1 LRAAQMK
8 HKKQGIASKL
18 APTGKKRALAMNTAT
33 ESPTLA
39 AVWLQP
45 IDDFLSYLTVER
57 RLSPRTTGT
66 YRDQLTEVAWALTRA
81 QVGDWQ
87 MVRRDQIRAVIA
99 GAHRRGLAPRSLALM
114 LAATRSFYRWLRQA
128 RLPDLL
134 NPAQGV
140 KPPKVGKRLPSVL
153 DADAVTRLVEIPAD
167 ERLSTRD
174 RALLELF
181 YSSGLRL
188 SEVAALRW
196 GDLDLA
202 DASVRVL
209 GKGSKTRIVPIGSL
223 AIEALSDLAAVH
235 GQALDQA
242 VFGNGR
248 GGALSPRAIQARVKY
263 WAQRQGIWQ
272 RVHPHLLRHSF
283 ASHLLE
289 SSGDLRAVQELLG
302 HADIGTTQVYTHLN
316 FQHLAEVYDR
326 AHPRAKR
333 KTPA

>member
-1 LRAAQMK
+1 MDPET
-8 HKKQGIASKL
+8 H
-18 APTGKKRALAMNTAT
+18 AL
-33 ESPTLA
+33 SP
-39 AVWLQP
+39 VWQRP
-45 IDDFLSYLTVER
+45 VDDFLAHLTVER
-57 RLSPRTTGT
+57 RLSPRTTQA
-66 YRDQLTEVAWALTRA
+66 YRAQLTEVAQALLRQA
-81 QVGDWQ
+81 IGDWTE
-87 MVRRDQIRAVIA
+87 VRRDQVRGVIA
-99 GAHRRGLAPRSLALM
+99 DGHRRGLAPRSLALM
-114 LAATRSFYRWLRQA
+114 LAAVRSFYRWLRQYRHPA
-128 RLPDLL
+128 LN

-140 KPPKVGKRLPSVL
+140 RPPKPGKRLPAVL
-153 DADAVTRLVEIPAD
+153 DADAVTRLVEIPGD

-202 DASVRVL
+202 DGSVRVL
-209 GKGSKTRIVPIGSL
+209 GKGSKTRIVPVGSL
-223 AIEALSDLAAVH
+223 AVEALRQLAQEA
-235 GQALDQA
+235 GQEIAQP

-248 GGALSPRAIQARVKY
+248 GGPLSPRAIQARVKH
-263 WAQRQGIWQ
+263 WAQKQGIWQ

-316 FQHLAEVYDR
+316 FQHLAEVYDK
-326 AHPRAKR
+326 AHPRARR
-333 KTPA
+333 KSGE

>member
-1 LRAAQMK
+1 MSTNDPDP
-8 HKKQGIASKL
+8 H
-18 APTGKKRALAMNTAT
+18 AP
-33 ESPTLA
+33 LA
-39 AVWLQP
+39 AHWQQP
-45 IDDFLSYLTVER
+45 IEDFLAHLSVER
-57 RLSPRTTGT
+57 RLSPRTTQT
-66 YRDQLTEVAWALTRA
+66 YRSQLDEAARALLA
-81 QVGDWQ
+81 GGAGDWQ
-87 MVRRDQIRAVIA
+87 EVRRDQIRSLIT

-114 LAATRSFYRWLRQA
+114 LAALRSFYRWLRQA
-128 RLPDLL
+128 RFPELV
-134 NPAQGV
+134 NPAQGI
-140 KPPKVGKRLPSVL
+140 KPPKSGKRLPAVL
-153 DADAVTRLVEIPAD
+153 DADAVTQLVEIPEG

-188 SEVAALRW
+188 SEVAGLRW
-196 GDLDLA
+196 GDIDLA

-209 GKGSKTRIVPIGSL
+209 GKGAKTRVVPIGSMAIAALREL
-223 AIEALSDLAAVH
+223 AVEH
-235 GQALDQA
+235 GNALDQP

-248 GGALSPRAIQARVKY
+248 GGALSPRAIQARVKV

-316 FQHLAEVYDR
+316 FQHLAEVYDK
-326 AHPRAKR
+326 AHPRARR
-333 KTPA
+333 KSGE

>member
-1 LRAAQMK
+1 MAAPNETPGLSADWRQPIEDF
-8 HKKQGIASKL
+8 IAHLCVERHL
-18 APTGKKRALAMNTAT
+18 AKRTLGAYRQQL
-33 ESPTLA
+33 ETLA
-39 AVWLQP
+39 AGFV
-45 IDDFLSYLTVER
+45 LSDAGGWSTLR
-57 RLSPRTTGT
+57 R
-66 YRDQLTEVAWALTRA
+66 EHVRA
-81 QVGDWQ
+81 A
-87 MVRRDQIRAVIA
+87 ITA
-99 GAHRRGLAPRSLALM
+99 GHRRGLSPRSLALT
-114 LAATRSFYRWLRQA
+114 LAALRSFYAWLRQA
-128 RLPDLL
+128 RHPELIS
-134 NPAQGV
+134 PASGIR
-140 KPPKVGKRLPSVL
+140 PPKAGKRLPAVL
-153 DADAVTRLVEIPAD
+153 DADAMTQLIEIPEG

-188 SEVAALRW
+188 SEVAGLLWR
-196 GDLDLA
+196 DLDLA

-209 GKGSKTRIVPIGSL
+209 GKGSKTRIVPVGSK
-223 AIEALSDLAAVH
+223 ALAALTELVAEH
-235 GQALDQA
+235 GREPDQP

-248 GGALSPRAIQARVKY
+248 GGPLSPRGIQARVKY
-263 WAQRQGIWQ
+263 WSQRQGIWQ

-333 KTPA
+333 KS

>member
-1 LRAAQMK
+1 MTTTDAEPT
-8 HKKQGIASKL
+8 
-18 APTGKKRALAMNTAT
+18 AP
-33 ESPTLA
+33 LA
-39 AVWLQP
+39 ARWQQP
-45 IDDFLSYLTVER
+45 IEDFLAHLSVER
-57 RLSPRTTGT
+57 RLSPKTTQAYRRQLDEAARALVAGGT
-66 YRDQLTEVAWALTRA
+66 
-81 QVGDWQ
+81 GDWHEA
-87 MVRRDQIRAVIA
+87 RRDQVRSLIT

-114 LAATRSFYRWLRQA
+114 LAALRSFYRWLRQS
-128 RLPDLL
+128 RFPELV
-134 NPAQGV
+134 NPAHGI
-140 KPPKVGKRLPSVL
+140 KPPKAGKRLPSVL
-153 DADAVTRLVEIPAD
+153 DADAVTRLVEIPEG

-188 SEVAALRW
+188 SEVAGLRW

-202 DASVRVL
+202 DGSVRVL
-209 GKGSKTRIVPIGSL
+209 GKGAKTRIVPVGSM
-223 AIEALSDLAAVH
+223 AVTALRELAAEH
-235 GQALDQA
+235 GNALEQP

-248 GGALSPRAIQARVKY
+248 GGPLSPRAIQARVKV

-316 FQHLAEVYDR
+316 FQHLAEVYDK

-333 KTPA
+333 KSG

>member
-1 LRAAQMK
+1 MTTPDP
-8 HKKQGIASKL
+8 IT
-18 APTGKKRALAMNTAT
+18 PTPLDL
-33 ESPTLA
+33 S
-39 AVWLQP
+39 WQQP
-45 IDDFLSYLTVER
+45 IDDFLAHLSVER

-66 YRDQLTEVAWALTRA
+66 YRRQLDELARAFADAGVAGWP
-81 QVGDWQ
+81 D
-87 MVRRDQIRAVIA
+87 VRRDQVRAAITH
-99 GAHRRGLAPRSLALM
+99 AHRRGLAPRSLALM
-114 LAATRSFYRWLRQA
+114 LAALRSFYRWLRQA
-128 RLPDLL
+128 RHPELV
-134 NPAQGV
+134 NPAHGI
-140 KPPKVGKRLPSVL
+140 KPPKSGKRLPAVL
-153 DADAVTRLVEIPAD
+153 DADAVTRLVEIPEGEA
-167 ERLSTRD
+167 LSTRD

-196 GDLDLA
+196 SELDLA
-202 DASVRVL
+202 DGSVRVL
-209 GKGSKTRIVPIGSL
+209 GKGSKTRIVPVGSL
-223 AIEALSDLAAVH
+223 ALTALRELAAEH
-235 GQALDQA
+235 GQAPQQP

-326 AHPRAKR
+326 AHPRAR
-333 KTPA
+333 RR

>member
-1 LRAAQMK
+1 MPDARSRLPDLWQSA
-8 HKKQGIASKL
+8 I
-18 APTGKKRALAMNTAT
+18 
-33 ESPTLA
+33 E
-39 AVWLQP
+39 
-45 IDDFLSYLTVER
+45 DFLAHLRVER
-57 RLSPRTTGT
+57 RLSPRTTSA
-66 YRDQLTEVAWALTRA
+66 YRA
-81 QVGDWQ
+81 QLLELAGALHAAGADDWTQ
-87 MVRRDQIRAVIA
+87 VRRDQIRGAVA
-99 GAHRRGLAPRSLALM
+99 DGHRRGLAPRSLALR
-114 LAATRSFYRWLRQA
+114 LAATRSFYRWLRQY
-128 RLPDLL
+128 RHPDLV

-140 KPPKVGKRLPSVL
+140 RAPKPAKRLPAVL
-153 DADAVTRLVEIPAD
+153 DADAVTRLVEIPED

-196 GDLDLA
+196 IDLDLA
-202 DASVRVL
+202 DGAVRVL
-209 GKGSKTRIVPIGSL
+209 GKGGKTRIVPVGT
-223 AIEALSDLAAVH
+223 LAA
-235 GQALDQA
+235 QALCALAAEGGSEPDQP

-248 GGALSPRAIQARVKY
+248 GGHLSARAIQARVKH
-263 WAQRQGIWQ
+263 WASRQGIWQ

-316 FQHLAEVYDR
+316 FQHLAQVYDQ

-333 KTPA
+333 KA

>member
-1 LRAAQMK
+1 M
-8 HKKQGIASKL
+8 S
-18 APTGKKRALAMNTAT
+18 APDPEQSA
-33 ESPTLA
+33 PLA
-39 AVWLQP
+39 AHWQQP
-45 IDDFLSYLTVER
+45 IEEFLAHLSVER
-57 RLSPRTTGT
+57 RLSARTTET
-66 YRDQLTEVAWALTRA
+66 YRRQLDEAARALA
-81 QVGDWQ
+81 AGGAADWPE
-87 MVRRDQIRAVIA
+87 VRRDQVRSLIT

-114 LAATRSFYRWLRQA
+114 LAALRSFYRWLRQA
-128 RLPDLL
+128 RFPELV
-134 NPAQGV
+134 NPAQGI
-140 KPPKVGKRLPSVL
+140 KPPKSGKRLPAVL
-153 DADAVTRLVEIPAD
+153 DADAVTQLVEIPD
-167 ERLSTRD
+167 GERLSTRD

-188 SEVAALRW
+188 SEVAGLRW

-209 GKGSKTRIVPIGSL
+209 GKGAKTRVVPIGSMAVAALQEL
-223 AIEALSDLAAVH
+223 AIEH
-235 GQALDQA
+235 GNASEQPL
-242 VFGNGR
+242 FGNGR
-248 GGALSPRAIQARVKY
+248 GGPLSPRAIQARVKV

-316 FQHLAEVYDR
+316 FQHLAEVYDK

-333 KTPA
+333 R

>member
-1 LRAAQMK
+1 MTDATLTLPPHWQ
-8 HKKQGIASKL
+8 QPVEDYL
-18 APTGKKRALAMNTAT
+18 AHLA
-33 ESPTLA
+33 
-39 AVWLQP
+39 
-45 IDDFLSYLTVER
+45 VER
-57 RLSPRTTGT
+57 RLSPRTTT
-66 YRDQLTEVAWALTRA
+66 AYRHQLEALA
-81 QVGDWQ
+81 PALIEAGAGQWSE
-87 MVRRDQIRAVIA
+87 VRRDQVRLVISA
-99 GAHRRGLAPRSLALM
+99 AHRRGLAPASLALM
-114 LAATRSFYRWLRQA
+114 LAALRSYYRWLRQT
-128 RLPDLL
+128 RYPELL
-134 NPAQGV
+134 NPVQGI
-140 KPPKVGKRLPSVL
+140 KPPKAARRLPAVL
-153 DADAVTRLVEIPAD
+153 DADAVTQLVEIPDD

-196 GDLDLA
+196 QDLDLA
-202 DASVRVL
+202 DGSVRVL
-209 GKGSKTRIVPIGSL
+209 GKGSKTRIVPVGSL
-223 AIEALSDLAAVH
+223 AVAALTQLAQEG
-235 GQALDQA
+235 GQDPGQP

-248 GGALSPRAIQARVKY
+248 GGALSPRAIQARVKH

-316 FQHLAEVYDR
+316 FQHLAAVYDQ

-333 KTPA
+333 RSG

>member
-1 LRAAQMK
+1 MRAQA
-8 HKKQGIASKL
+8 
-18 APTGKKRALAMNTAT
+18 AT
-33 ESPTLA
+33 EVADGAPAIELPAT
-39 AVWLQP
+39 WQQP
-45 IDDFLSYLTVER
+45 IEDFLAHLSVER

-66 YRDQLTEVAWALTRA
+66 YRRQLEEIAHTLIAAGAL
-81 QVGDWQ
+81 DWPG
-87 MVRRDQIRAVIA
+87 VRRDQVRAAVSA
-99 GAHRRGLAPRSLALM
+99 AHRRGLAPRSLALM
-114 LAATRSFYRWLRQA
+114 LAALRSFYRWLRQA
-128 RLPDLL
+128 RYPELL
-134 NPAQGV
+134 NPAQGI
-140 KPPKVGKRLPSVL
+140 KAPKVGQRLPSVL
-153 DADAVTRLVEIPAD
+153 DADAMTQLVEIPGD

-196 GDLDLA
+196 QDLDLV

-209 GKGSKTRIVPIGSL
+209 GKGSKTRVVPVGSL
-223 AIEALSDLAAVH
+223 AVAALKLLALEAGSDAM
-235 GQALDQA
+235 QP

-248 GGALSPRAIQARVKY
+248 GGPLSPRAIQARVKH

-333 KTPA
+333 K

>member
-1 LRAAQMK
+1 MSLSNPEK
-8 HKKQGIASKL
+8 P
-18 APTGKKRALAMNTAT
+18 APLDAR
-33 ESPTLA
+33 
-39 AVWLQP
+39 WQQP
-45 IDDFLSYLTVER
+45 IDDFLAHLSVER
-57 RLSPRTTGT
+57 RLSPKTTQA
-66 YRDQLTEVAWALTRA
+66 YRRQLDESARALVASAA
-81 QVGDWQ
+81 GDWHE
-87 MVRRDQIRAVIA
+87 VRRDQVRALIA

-114 LAATRSFYRWLRQA
+114 LAALRSFYRWLRQT
-128 RLPDLL
+128 RCPDLV
-134 NPAQGV
+134 NPAHGI
-140 KPPKVGKRLPSVL
+140 KPPKSGKRLPAVL
-153 DADAVTRLVEIPAD
+153 DADAVTRLVEIPQG
-167 ERLSTRD
+167 ERLSIRD

-188 SEVAALRW
+188 AEVASLRW

-202 DASVRVL
+202 DGSVRVL
-209 GKGSKTRIVPIGSL
+209 GKGAKTRIVPVGSI
-223 AIEALSDLAAVH
+223 AITALTELAAEQ
-235 GQALDQA
+235 GNAGEQP

-248 GGALSPRAIQARVKY
+248 GGPLSPRAIQARVKV

-333 KTPA
+333 KSG